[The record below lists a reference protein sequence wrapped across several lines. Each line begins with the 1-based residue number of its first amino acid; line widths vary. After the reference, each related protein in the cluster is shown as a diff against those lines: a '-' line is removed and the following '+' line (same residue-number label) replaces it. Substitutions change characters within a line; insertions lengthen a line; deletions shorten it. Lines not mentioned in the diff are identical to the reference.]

1 MEESRKIRIVIN
13 FEHAQNT
20 SQSDGSG
27 NATVC
32 CRSHLLPKLLR
43 DHRSVPLPAQ
53 QRSDLVDLVLIMS
66 VFAGFGGQKFMTS
79 VLPKVQ
85 ELRAM
90 GFTGEI
96 SMDGGISPSTIAA
109 SAAVG
114 TNAFVAGTAVFGAA
128 DRATRIQELRQLA
141 TAART
146 DDRSGAVPTQPSDT
160 DTGRADAG
168 ASSN

>member
-53 QRSDLVDLVLIMS
+53 QRSDLVDLVLRELVGEDGRRQQHLLEEGESLPHVKVVANDGPQDAVHLDTSS
-66 VFAGFGGQKFMTS
+66 V
-79 VLPKVQ
+79 VHLC
-85 ELRAM
+85 
-90 GFTGEI
+90 
-96 SMDGGISPSTIAA
+96 
-109 SAAVG
+109 
-114 TNAFVAGTAVFGAA
+114 
-128 DRATRIQELRQLA
+128 
-141 TAART
+141 ARY
-146 DDRSGAVPTQPSDT
+146 V
-160 DTGRADAG
+160 
-168 ASSN
+168 